1 MPELIQREIARLH
14 RVIRLRDLPNYVG
27 LGRTQVEQLISEG
40 RFPKPV
46 RLSTRRIAWLES
58 EVIAW
63 QQDRIA
69 ERDRADR
76 NS

>member
-1 MPELIQREIARLH
+1 MPPLH
-14 RVIRLRDLPNYVG
+14 KVIRLRDLPNYVG
-27 LGRTQVEQLISEG
+27 LGRTQVEQLIAEG
-40 RFPKPV
+40 RFPRPV
-46 RLSTRRIAWLES
+46 KLSTRRIAWLES

-69 ERDRADR
+69 ERDRTVR

>member
-1 MPELIQREIARLH
+1 MPPLH
-14 RVIRLRDLPNYVG
+14 KVIRLRDLPNYVG

-46 RLSTRRIAWLES
+46 KLSTRRIAWLES
-58 EVIAW
+58 EIIAW

-69 ERDRADR
+69 ERDRTDR
-76 NS
+76 NT